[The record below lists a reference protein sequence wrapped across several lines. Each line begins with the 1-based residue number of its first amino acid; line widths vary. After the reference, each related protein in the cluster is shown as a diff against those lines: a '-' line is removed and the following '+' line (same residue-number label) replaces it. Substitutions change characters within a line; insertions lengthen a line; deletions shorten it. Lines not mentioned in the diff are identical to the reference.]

1 MNYFLTSLRCVAVV
15 VLFASAS
22 WALTA
27 DTGTARGSVT
37 RFGSSTPV
45 AGARVVI
52 DSATVSSYTASATTA
67 GDGTFSFMDTPLGEF
82 VVKVYDSGQDL
93 LVSGSGSLNV
103 AGQVVTMT
111 LSVPLSASHER
122 RYLPAA
128 RHAPRPPPAPDG
140 PSVTLSAG
148 WCPRNAY
155 PSFAIFHSDRYRS
168 DDPFAYEINVLRLG
182 LTARG
187 KSLAAFDGR
196 CILAGCVALPS
207 NIPDILGHRA
217 WPARR
222 LARLGATP
230 DFHHGLLS
238 TAQEFRAGPR
248 PARKLRRGSP
258 KLAQAARNFITPRR
272 RSVCRRCSC
281 RQSSRREYLF

>member
-111 LSVPLSASHER
+111 LC
-122 RYLPAA
+122 LP
-128 RHAPRPPPAPDG
+128 
-140 PSVTLSAG
+140 
-148 WCPRNAY
+148 
-155 PSFAIFHSDRYRS
+155 
-168 DDPFAYEINVLRLG
+168 
-182 LTARG
+182 
-187 KSLAAFDGR
+187 
-196 CILAGCVALPS
+196 
-207 NIPDILGHRA
+207 
-217 WPARR
+217 
-222 LARLGATP
+222 
-230 DFHHGLLS
+230 
-238 TAQEFRAGPR
+238 
-248 PARKLRRGSP
+248 
-258 KLAQAARNFITPRR
+258 
-272 RSVCRRCSC
+272 
-281 RQSSRREYLF
+281 